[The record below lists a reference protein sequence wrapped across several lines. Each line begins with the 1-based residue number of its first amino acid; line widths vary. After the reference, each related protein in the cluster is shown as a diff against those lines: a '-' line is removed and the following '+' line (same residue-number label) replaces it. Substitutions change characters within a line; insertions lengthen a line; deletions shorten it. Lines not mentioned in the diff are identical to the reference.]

1 MKKNWR
7 VQWGTGFVLA
17 LGMSC
22 ACADPVTFQG
32 EVLEKG
38 SGDPILGAA
47 VYVVDNDSINATSD
61 EHGRFTLLLPAPGDY
76 TLGAVAV
83 GFESAKQIP
92 ITGDNA
98 ARGPTKIY
106 LRQDFTIPPVV
117 VRAERN
123 AERVSKTVITG
134 EELSQVPGAAGDPLK
149 ALQALPGIAMG
160 SDASGAPAIRG
171 SNPEDNAYYV
181 DGVPVGYLFH
191 VGGLVS
197 VLPTNI
203 VDDFNLYAAAFGP
216 EYGDVTGA
224 VIDVALRK
232 PRTDRLG
239 GKVNISL
246 VGADGLIEG
255 PVAPHQSVLLSA
267 RRSYFDFLIGKID
280 DKKTGDKITIPRYYD
295 YQGKYIWEVN
305 DANTLSANMNGASD
319 SVGFTTTE
327 KSDKAKHAPYLVGD
341 SSFAHAYH
349 TQDIQWNTRV
359 TSTAVNKMY
368 VGQMRSTQSESI
380 GTAGTVDVT
389 SVSQFIFDE
398 FKFEPAPDHAVTVG
412 GNYVHTDVKLDLDI
426 LYATVGVGDTPPNY
440 NDAPRLQDVESF
452 LIRSELL
459 FAKDRWR
466 ISPDLTLIGGVHWTH
481 DDYLDRTYIEPRLGA
496 EWEWSPRTLLTAG
509 WGKYNQFPAGGQVID
524 VFGNPNLQRLRATHS
539 VLGIAQKLDAGWTW
553 KLEGYYKTFDDLV
566 TSDPVVRYTNGASG
580 KAHGAELL
588 VKKDS
593 ATLWSGWLSLTYSQS
608 RRKVDATGATLPLDF
623 DQPIIA
629 TGVLSYKYSSDWSF
643 GARWTYHTGNP
654 YTPISGGKERP
665 ADPQNPDLK
674 SYTPI
679 YDEVNSRRL
688 PAYHRLDLRA
698 DRHVVYNTWK
708 LNAYLELIN
717 AYDHK
722 NVEGFDYSA
731 DYSEYTRTYQ
741 LPLVPFIG
749 VEMEF

>member
-1 MKKNWR
+1 
-7 VQWGTGFVLA
+7 
-17 LGMSC
+17 MSC

-32 EVLEKG
+32 VVLEKG

-47 VYVVDNDSINATSD
+47 VYVVDNDSINTTSD
-61 EHGRFTLLLPAPGDY
+61 ERGRFTLTLPAPGNY

-83 GFESAKQIP
+83 GFERATQIP

-98 ARGPTKIY
+98 ARGPKKIY

-171 SNPEDNAYYV
+171 SNPEDNAYYI

-255 PVAPHQSVLLSA
+255 PITPHQSVLLSA
-267 RRSYFDFLIGKID
+267 RRSYFDFLLGTIE
-280 DKKTGDKITIPRYYD
+280 DKKSGDKITIPRYYD

-305 DANTLSANMNGASD
+305 DANTLTANMNGASD

-327 KSDKAKHAPYLVGD
+327 KSDNAKHAAYLVGD
-341 SSFAHAYH
+341 SSFDVSYH
-349 TQDIQWNTRV
+349 TQDIEWNTRV
-359 TSTAVNKMY
+359 TSSAVNKMY
-368 VGQMRSTQSESI
+368 VGHMRTTQASSI
-380 GTAGTVDVT
+380 GTAGTIDVT
-389 SVSQFIFDE
+389 MDNQFVRDE
-398 FKFEPAPDHAVTVG
+398 FRFEPTANHAVSVG
-412 GNYVHTDVKLDLDI
+412 GDYSDVDVKLNLDI
-426 LYATVGVGDTPPNY
+426 LDIPCTRFDPDCDYASGTRKRSVDGF
-440 NDAPRLQDVESF
+440 S
-452 LIRSELL
+452 IRSELL

-466 ISPDLTLIGGVHWTH
+466 ISPDLTLIGGLHWTH

-509 WGKYNQFPAGGQVID
+509 WGKYNQFPDGGTVID

-593 ATLWSGWLSLTYSQS
+593 AALWSGWLSLTYSQS
-608 RRKVDATGATLPLDF
+608 RRKVNATGATLPLDF

-654 YTPISGGKERP
+654 YTPFYVSTTQRP
-665 ADPQNPDLK
+665 DETYLPNPG
-674 SYTPI
+674 
-679 YDEVNSRRL
+679 EVNSRRL

-708 LNAYLELIN
+708 LNAYLEVIN
-717 AYDHK
+717 AYNHK
-722 NVEGFDYSA
+722 NVAGFDYSA